1 MADDEVPGWVRL
13 GLVVALALP
22 QLAVGIWAVLD
33 PAGWFADFPGV
44 DPRLVAAEPPYNQ
57 HLATDAGAGFLCTG
71 VALGLAALWGRR
83 SGVLVAL
90 ATLAAFAV
98 PHLTYHAGHP
108 SELLTSGEQA
118 LNLGLLGTPLVVAA
132 ILAVGTLRR
141 AGSAAVSTAPTP
153 AG

>member
-57 HLATDAGAGFLCTG
+57 HLATDAGAGFMCTG
-71 VALGLAALWGRR
+71 VALALAALWGRR

-90 ATLAAFAV
+90 AALVAFAV
-98 PHLTYHAGHP
+98 PHLAYHASHP
-108 SELLTSGEQA
+108 SDLLTSGEQA
-118 LNLGLLGTPLVVAA
+118 LNVGVLTTPLVVAV

-141 AGSAAVSTAPTP
+141 APTTKATP
-153 AG
+153 RATPGG